1 MYSSVMVSINGH
13 NLHVETYGPQ
23 DGPVVVLLHHGL
35 GSARA
40 WKAQT
45 PVLAAAGYRVI
56 AYDRWGY
63 GASDARPELGMPFFE
78 DDMRDLD
85 ALLDELG
92 AQQASLVGHSDGG
105 TLALYYASQQPL
117 RVVRLAVVAAHIY
130 IEPKMDTGI
139 RGVRQIFENEARF
152 REGLHRAHGEKG
164 ESVFRHWF
172 GGWVKPENLSWDMR
186 PVLGQIAC
194 PTLVIQ
200 GVEDEHAT
208 PQHARDIARAIPH
221 ANLWLLESAG
231 HMLPQDQP
239 DEFNARLLEFLNVGD

>member
-1 MYSSVMVSINGH
+1 MYSAVIVSINGH
-13 NLHVETYGPQ
+13 NLQVETYGLQ

-45 PVLAAAGYRVI
+45 PALAAAGYRVI

-63 GASDARPELGMPFFE
+63 GDSGTRPEPGMPLFE
-78 DDMRDLD
+78 DDMLDLD

-92 AQQASLVGHSDGG
+92 AQPVSLVGHSDGG

-117 RVVRLAVVAAHIY
+117 RVARLVVVAAHIY

-139 RGVRQIFENEARF
+139 RGVRQVFDTDARF
-152 REGLHRAHGEKG
+152 REGLQRVHGEKA

-172 GGWVKPENLSWDMR
+172 EGWVKPENLSWDMR

-194 PTLVIQ
+194 PTLVVQ

-208 PQHARDIARAIPH
+208 PQHARDTAKAIPH
-221 ANLWLLESAG
+221 ANLWLLENAG
-231 HMLPQDQP
+231 HMLPQDRP
-239 DEFNARLLEFLNVGD
+239 DEFNARLLEFLNSGD